1 MSRNW
6 GWERRCWR
14 CAWSCLPAAVMAIHR
29 RCLVNLSAAA
39 QSQGNQDG
47 NGGNDNGNENGNE
60 NENDNSNGNESSKKT
75 PTSTSRSTSIR

>member
-29 RCLVNLSAAA
+29 RCLREPVSCRAVAG
-39 QSQGNQDG
+39 QSRRQR
-47 NGGNDNGNENGNE
+47 GNDNGNENGNE